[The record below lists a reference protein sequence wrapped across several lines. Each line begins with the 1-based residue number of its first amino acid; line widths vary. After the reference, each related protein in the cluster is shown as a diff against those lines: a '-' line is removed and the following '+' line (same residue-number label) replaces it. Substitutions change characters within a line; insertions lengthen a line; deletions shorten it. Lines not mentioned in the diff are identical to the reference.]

1 MSLDAFDVKSNLAE
15 HRVSVCRAVGVTTGP
30 SVSQVTG
37 KGVALTRTG
46 TGAYLLTWSDDMG
59 VFQGVDFGL
68 QASTPGNIAGHTVIA
83 GAYTAGTPTLA
94 FIVYNA
100 ADAAHDLVA
109 LEWITCRVTFSP
121 SNVNTL

>member
-1 MSLDAFDVKSNLAE
+1 MSLDKFPARSNLAE
-15 HRVSVCRAVGVTTGP
+15 HFDSVCRAVGVTSGP

-37 KGVALTRTG
+37 KGVTLTRTG

-68 QASTPGNIAGHTVIA
+68 QASTPANLAGHTVIA
-83 GAYTAGTPTLA
+83 GAYTEGTPTLA

-100 ADAAHDLVA
+100 SFAVHDLVA
-109 LEWITCRVTFSP
+109 LEWVTARVTFAP
-121 SNVNTL
+121 TALNTL